1 MIRTDGEKE
10 RATMKYRRRGMK
22 FRVQHADEGLH
33 GRRTSVLVIHNENIT
48 YIDLVPETAP

>member
-1 MIRTDGEKE
+1 
-10 RATMKYRRRGMK
+10 MKYRRRGMK